1 MPSSILLNVLLPMTM
16 SRARRT
22 CLSLVAGVALF
33 VSACGTPTLKGE
45 IRDDAISI
53 PFDHAGASVRL
64 ELRNVGKLPCD
75 LIVGLTTLPADA
87 LPVVDGQVVITR
99 DGSPGGVR
107 PQDGGEFPG
116 SVAPGDLQVLDL
128 ALEGTPSTEDRVIF
142 CNGPG
147 EYEQGRYATLRFDR

>member
-1 MPSSILLNVLLPMTM
+1 M
-16 SRARRT
+16 SVNAASRT
-22 CLSLVAGVALF
+22 CLSLVIGVALV
-33 VSACGTPTLKGE
+33 VSACGPSTITGE
-45 IRDDAISI
+45 IRDDAIAI
-53 PFDHAGASVRL
+53 PVDHAGVSVRL
-64 ELRNVGKLPCD
+64 ELRNVGTLPCD

-116 SVAPGDLQVLDL
+116 SVAPGELQAFDL
-128 ALEGTPSTEDRVIF
+128 ALEGTPRTEDRVIF

-147 EYEQGRYATLRFDR
+147 EYEQGRYASLRFDR